1 MLYTYVVRYDD
12 GKAPNPYWGVC
23 TLAICKPG
31 IRRRARVGDWI
42 VGTGSRHSPL
52 GDVGTS
58 VVYAMQV
65 TDTMTMNEYDG
76 YTKAYLPAKAPL
88 ASSSDPRRWVGDSIF
103 DFGKPGVPIRPGSPH
118 GEKDRARDLGGEYV
132 LLSDRFIYFGDQPRR
147 LPDDLLPIV
156 KGGQGHRSQANEPY
170 LGRFVEWLIA
180 LNIPFGS
187 AVGMPQEWSKR
198 LPSGGESLCS
208 ARGLPKRKRSPE

>member
-31 IRRRARVGDWI
+31 IRRRARMGDWI
-42 VGTGSRHSPL
+42 VGTGSRNSPV

-65 TDTMTMNEYDG
+65 TDTMTMAEYDG
-76 YTKAYLPAKAPL
+76 YTRSHLRKKVPLPT
-88 ASSSDPRRWVGDSIF
+88 SSDPRRLVGDSIY
-103 DFGKPGVPIRPGSPH
+103 DFAKPEIPIRPGSPH

-132 LLSDRFIYFGDQPRR
+132 LLSDRFIYFGDRPMP

-156 KGGQGHRSQANEPY
+156 KAGQAHRSIANEPY
-170 LGRFVEWLIA
+170 VGRFVEWLTA
-180 LNIPFGS
+180 LDIPFGS
-187 AVGMPQEWSKR
+187 VVGRPQEWSKR
-198 LPSGGESLCS
+198 SPSGGKSLCS
-208 ARGLPKRKRSPE
+208 PRDLAKREGCAR

>member
-31 IRRRARVGDWI
+31 IRRRARIGDWV
-42 VGTGSRHSPL
+42 VGTGSRHSPV
-52 GDVGTS
+52 GDARTS

-65 TDTMTMNEYDG
+65 TDTMTMAEYDG
-76 YTKAYLPAKAPL
+76 YTKAYLPQKAPL
-88 ASSSDPRRWVGDSIF
+88 ATSSDPRRWMGDSIY
-103 DFGKPGVPIRPGSPH
+103 DFGKLGVPIRPGSPH

-132 LLSDRFIYFGDQPRR
+132 LLSSRFIYFGDRPKR

-156 KGGQGHRSQANEPY
+156 KVGRAHRSVANEPY
-170 LGRFVEWLIA
+170 LGRFIEWVTA
-180 LNIPFGS
+180 LDVPFGS
-187 AVGMPQEWSKR
+187 VVSRPQEWSKR

-208 ARGLPKRKRSPE
+208 PRDLAHGEGSPR